1 MKSKFSG
8 VVLVL
13 IIVALIPISLS
24 GQSPANLTRDIAPS
38 HGFTTTQS
46 IENTFNNAR
55 RQEEIQLGLAT
66 NTIRNLDL
74 PTDGV
79 WDNMSE
85 EAKMLYL
92 LNDERTARANINYGQ
107 GPVKGLPFAGVA
119 QGVDNVSNN
128 YAQTLF
134 INGSFTHTFGG
145 TSPSSRLAAAYS
157 STCREF
163 ISRSENLYIALS
175 SANSGF
181 PRTVEQAVYG
191 FNYEDAGS
199 NWGHREMN
207 LLQDQ
212 DLQGRPWGFTDN
224 EGQPGSEG
232 YIGVGVYRG
241 TNYGNW
247 PFGVILVLNY
257 IDPSPSCS
265 YTPIESNSSPPAD
278 PCDEDILLTSVI
290 NEDEITTDQ
299 TVSISGNASII
310 QPTTISA
317 QVININAGFSINSGS
332 CLQILNDGCNYT
344 GVLNCE
350 DTQEDSNSGNNDN
363 NTSGSGICAS
373 PIDLS
378 CGQVHEGGT
387 HNFQNNWSSYGVN
400 NGWTGPEVIYE
411 LTLTP
416 GASGVITL
424 SDFDED
430 LDLLLATSC
439 SSSSVALSST
449 NPDLVSETLN
459 FSTSSGGTF
468 YIIVDGWQG
477 AASDYRLSYVCSSQL
492 SSEEVSTKSAGA
504 VVKERRF
511 VQVGQPYLEQRSSII
526 D

>member
-1 MKSKFSG
+1 MP
-8 VVLVL
+8 L
-13 IIVALIPISLS
+13 SLRA
-24 GQSPANLTRDIAPS
+24 QSPANLTSDIVPS
-38 HGFTTTQS
+38 HGFTTTLS

-55 RQEEIQLGLAT
+55 RQEEVQLGLST
-66 NTIRNLDL
+66 NAIRNLDL
-74 PTDGV
+74 PSDGI

-92 LNDERTARANINYGQ
+92 LNDERTARANINYGA

-134 INGSFTHTFGG
+134 INSSFTHTFGG
-145 TSPSSRLAAAYS
+145 TSPSSRLAAEYPS
-157 STCREF
+157 NCREF
-163 ISRSENLYIALS
+163 TSRSENLYIALS

-207 LLQDQ
+207 LLQDT

-257 IDPSPSCS
+257 IDPSPNCN
-265 YTPIESNSSPPAD
+265 YTIIEGNSNPPID
-278 PCDEDILLTSVI
+278 PCDEDIILTSVI
-290 NEDEITTDQ
+290 DEEEITTDQ
-299 TVSISGNASII
+299 TVSISGNASIM

-317 QVININAGFSINSGS
+317 QVININSGFSINSGS
-332 CLQILNDGCNYT
+332 CLQIVNDGCNYT
-344 GVLNCE
+344 GTLTCD
-350 DTQEDSNSGNNDN
+350 DTQDDNDNNNGDN
-363 NTSGSGICAS
+363 NTSGNGICAS
-373 PIDLS
+373 PFDLS
-378 CGQVHEGGT
+378 CGQVHQGGT
-387 HNFQNNWSSYGVN
+387 QNFQNNWSSYGIN
-400 NGWTGPEVIYE
+400 NEWTGPEVIYE
-411 LTLTP
+411 LTLAP
-416 GASGVITL
+416 GASGIITL
-424 SDFDED
+424 SGFDED

-439 SSSSVALSST
+439 SSSAVALSST
-449 NPDLVSETLN
+449 NPDLTNETLN

-468 YIIVDGWQG
+468 YLIVDGWQG
-477 AASDYRLSYVCSSQL
+477 AASDYTLSYECTSQL
-492 SSEEVSTKSAGA
+492 SSREVSTKSNGV
-504 VVKERRF
+504 VVKERRY
-511 VQVGQPYLEQRSSII
+511 VQFGQPYLEKRSGIF